1 MSNHIFQFTI
11 LSVTT
16 EFQPV
21 AVPRCHKRHVH
32 GSTGPTGHDFRDFR
46 QTARPKYLGKKNH
59 LGMGY
64 GIFVNLN
71 IVLMKFYE
79 HVNLDIERQRVLN
92 TICCCCCFHNG
103 MLWTLKI
110 SVCNCLLDRSIF
122 TNLKFLNIK
131 LYVQ

>member
-1 MSNHIFQFTI
+1 
-11 LSVTT
+11 
-16 EFQPV
+16 
-21 AVPRCHKRHVH
+21 
-32 GSTGPTGHDFRDFR
+32 
-46 QTARPKYLGKKNH
+46 
-59 LGMGY
+59 MGY

-92 TICCCCCFHNG
+92 TICCCCFHNG